1 MENIV
6 SNYQSPLELTLP
18 LPDDNFVV
26 TPVKKPKSFAI
37 IGGGI
42 AGMDAAIILA
52 KRGHNVTI
60 YEKSGHLGGFLIPAS
75 KLEFKEKL
83 RNLLAWYENEIA
95 KYSDKIKIEF
105 YTKVKSAKDLL
116 KDKENPVSKVL
127 VATGAVTYM
136 PRVKGLARAVPA
148 LDYLNGKSPVYGSNV
163 IVIGGGVTGCE
174 IALDLI
180 AKDKNPTIIE
190 TGIGLIPLNKKE
202 LKTDSYSVYLR
213 DYLTQNAEIY
223 LNTKLH
229 SVTYDG
235 ILASDDEGK
244 FKLKC
249 DHVIYALGYEPDP
262 VSAPRFIKKL
272 ILKCFPFLTK
282 IKFIGNAKEVGNIQ
296 KALEG
301 SRKYSTKM

>member
-1 MENIV
+1 MENTT

-26 TPVKKPKSFAI
+26 VPAKKPKNIAI

-60 YEKSGHLGGFLIPAS
+60 YEKSGHLGGFLIPAG

-95 KYSDKIKIEF
+95 KYPSIKVEV
-105 YTKVKSAKDLL
+105 YTKIKSAKDLL
-116 KDKENPVSKVL
+116 KDVENPCDKVL
-127 VATGAVTYM
+127 VATGATTHM
-136 PRVKGLARAVPA
+136 PRVKGLARAIPA
-148 LDYLNGKSPVYGSNV
+148 LDYLNGKSPVYGTNV
-163 IVIGGGVTGCE
+163 VVIGGGVTGCE
-174 IALDLI
+174 IAMDLI
-180 AKDKNPTIIE
+180 NKEKNPTIIE
-190 TGIGLIPLNKKE
+190 IGPDLLPLNKKE
-202 LKTDSYSVYLR
+202 LKMDKYSVYLR
-213 DYLTQNAEIY
+213 DYLKQNAELY

-235 ILASDDEGK
+235 ILASDEEGK

-249 DHVIYALGYEPDP
+249 DHVIYALGYDPDP
-262 VSAPRFIKKL
+262 VSAPHFIKKL
-272 ILKCFPFLTK
+272 ALTCFPFLTK

-296 KALEG
+296 ATLTS
-301 SRKYSTKM
+301 SRKYSIKL